1 MTVLTC
7 ITCNRS
13 GEGDPRD
20 WHTGQHVFRSA
31 DDARAGVGW
40 KGPSEPRRDDNA
52 TVRPPPRYPFDPVLR
67 QALIDKG
74 VLTPDDLRNAEA
86 KILVVSGQFQ
96 DAVREAMNDDGAT
109 TPARRD

>member
-1 MTVLTC
+1 MTTLTC

-13 GEGDPRD
+13 GEGDPRE
-20 WHTGQHVFRSA
+20 WHVAQHPFRSA

-40 KGPSEPRRDDNA
+40 KGPSEPRRDDN
-52 TVRPPPRYPFDPVLR
+52 TTIRPPRYPFDPVLR

-74 VLTPDDLRNAEA
+74 VLTPDDLRDAEA

-96 DAVREAMNDDGAT
+96 DAVREAMKDDGAAT
-109 TPARRD
+109 TGSGV